1 MKAVYRG
8 ERRVGLRKAPEE
20 NDPTTRSGKPRK
32 RRETADIDPGDAA
45 LFEALRYWRAG
56 EAKRQHVP
64 PYVIF
69 PDRTLIEVA
78 QTKPG
83 SLPRRRMEIRPP
95 GSRK

>member
-1 MKAVYRG
+1 MKMAQ
-8 ERRVGLRKAPEE
+8 LFLPP
-20 NDPTTRSGKPRK
+20 NRK
-32 RRETADIDPGDAA
+32 RREAADIDPGDAA
-45 LFEALRYWRAG
+45 LFEALRAWRAG

-83 SLPRRRMEIRPP
+83 SLARLAAVSGVGESKLARYGEAVIEVVK
-95 GSRK
+95 GFEA